1 MDSSNERRRF
11 PRKPLIGVVDY
22 VGADGV
28 SCIEI
33 INISLGGI
41 RMSLSGAERPGN
53 RVELSV
59 QVKEEEGEP
68 VHLLGQVVWAR
79 QAEPFEAGLSF
90 LDVDP
95 KRPPRQLVRWLGH
108 EI

>member
-1 MDSSNERRRF
+1 MTITNERRRF

-22 VGADGV
+22 AGADGV
-28 SCIEI
+28 TCIEI

-41 RMSLSGAERPGN
+41 RLKVTGAERPGD

-59 QVKEEEGEP
+59 QSNVEEGEP

-90 LDVDP
+90 LDIDP
-95 KRPPRQLVRWLGH
+95 KRPPRQLVRWLGQ
-108 EI
+108 E